1 MTGLVFKLALL
12 FALAGAGA
20 VLGLY
25 CVAALY
31 RRRDPEL
38 YRRAVRP
45 PISAAMEHDL
55 LGRDNDE
62 TRDILM
68 GTPYRSGRPIYAIE
82 AAPVHSRS
90 TR

>member
-1 MTGLVFKLALL
+1 VTGLVFKLALL

-20 VLGLY
+20 ALGLY

-55 LGRDNDE
+55 LGRDNE
-62 TRDILM
+62 VTVGLAN
-68 GTPYRSGRPIYAIE
+68 GKSYVSGRPMHAIE
-82 AAPVHSRS
+82 AAPVVHSRRS
-90 TR
+90 